1 MKQAIVHL
9 RAMGDRAGVAN
20 ALGNLANVLTDLIDY
35 AGERRMLR
43 AAIDIYREHGDPHR
57 LIVPLI
63 NLCAV
68 EIAAGDM
75 TTAQTTIAL
84 RDERQCLSCATGV

>member
-20 ALGNLANVLTDLIDY
+20 AVGNLANVLTDLVDY
-35 AGERRMLR
+35 AGARRMLR
-43 AAIDIYREHGDPHR
+43 AAIDIHREHGDPKR

-63 NLCAV
+63 NFCAV
-68 EIAAGDM
+68 EIIAGDM
-75 TTAQTTIAL
+75 TTAQTAIAL
-84 RDERQCLSCATGV
+84 RDGRQ

>member
-1 MKQAIVHL
+1 
-9 RAMGDRAGVAN
+9 
-20 ALGNLANVLTDLIDY
+20 
-35 AGERRMLR
+35 MLR
-43 AAIDIYREHGDPHR
+43 AAIAIHREHGDPKR
-57 LIVPLI
+57 LSSPLI

-75 TTAQTTIAL
+75 TTAQTAIAL

>member
-1 MKQAIVHL
+1 
-9 RAMGDRAGVAN
+9 
-20 ALGNLANVLTDLIDY
+20 
-35 AGERRMLR
+35 MLR
-43 AAIDIYREHGDPHR
+43 TAIAIHREHGNPKR
-57 LIVPLI
+57 LSAPLI

-75 TTAQTTIAL
+75 TTAQTAIAL